1 MKYILNDSRVPIV
14 VSTMLR
20 LILPPRRSDHT
31 LDAPPPGLIP
41 VKNKPNCIETEFGNI
56 SLA

>member
-1 MKYILNDSRVPIV
+1 V
-14 VSTMLR
+14 VRTMLR
-20 LILPPRRSDHT
+20 LILPSKRRDHT

>member
-1 MKYILNDSRVPIV
+1 MYILKDSRVPTV
-14 VSTMLR
+14 VRTMLR
-20 LILPPRRSDHT
+20 LMLPPKRSAHT

-41 VKNKPNCIETEFGNI
+41 VKNKPNCIGTEFGNI